1 MKLRKTLKGEYT
13 LREEVNGEKT
23 LDAGYKFVK
32 IKSVNELKKNRL

>member
-13 LREEVNGEKT
+13 MKEEVNGEKT

-32 IKSVNELKKNRL
+32 IRDVKELKKK